1 MEKDITKI
9 NELEK
14 RLRAEHEE
22 FNRIVASYGS
32 VNDDFVKNKLK
43 YLQAEV
49 DYLNSGVKILN
60 EVMLE
65 DSLKK
70 ELGEELPEVVVAL
83 EDPKY
88 NSSVDE
94 VVKEAV
100 SVEPVIEEKTQEETR
115 LPMKIWVREDSPVD
129 LTEQEVKITP
139 DREEIVQNY
148 LDKVAG
154 NKTEETVEIKKISKP
169 VVEVKKKK
177 ASLENRI
184 GLLVMPILAATL
196 IFISV
201 ILLASALPES
211 IGNIVKQITMI
222 AAGYSFIGTGLILK
236 KKKKGGAFGQILM
249 AIGVGELFVS
259 LVVCRFVFKSISDLW
274 LIILIFIWSA
284 GLVILKR
291 FSNTLFQLIGEIGVL
306 IAITV
311 GTFYPKFHDG
321 GFKDMLVIAVFYALT
336 TIIFYFV
343 FKLRSKTSNGI
354 IFHSFNI
361 VKLNILYIKKN

>member
-94 VVKEAV
+94 VVKESV
-100 SVEPVIEEKTQEETR
+100 SVEPVIEEKTSQENP
-115 LPMKIWVREDSPVD
+115 LPLKIWVREDSPAD

-154 NKTEETVEIKKISKP
+154 NKTEETVEIKSTRP
-169 VVEVKKKK
+169 QG
-177 ASLENRI
+177 RI
-184 GLLVMPILAATL
+184 YRRVA
-196 IFISV
+196 V
-201 ILLASALPES
+201 D
-211 IGNIVKQITMI
+211 
-222 AAGYSFIGTGLILK
+222 GYTSFTVCQ
-236 KKKKGGAFGQILM
+236 GA
-249 AIGVGELFVS
+249 
-259 LVVCRFVFKSISDLW
+259 
-274 LIILIFIWSA
+274 
-284 GLVILKR
+284 
-291 FSNTLFQLIGEIGVL
+291 
-306 IAITV
+306 
-311 GTFYPKFHDG
+311 
-321 GFKDMLVIAVFYALT
+321 
-336 TIIFYFV
+336 
-343 FKLRSKTSNGI
+343 
-354 IFHSFNI
+354 
-361 VKLNILYIKKN
+361 